1 ITYIIFITA
10 PVAQREGASKKTAM
24 LVDVVKLSRGDYL
37 PTIVATGTI
46 HAARDISLSTQ
57 VGGEVIGISENF
69 VPGSF
74 VEKGT
79 VLLQINPADY
89 RNILQLRKSD
99 LQTAR
104 ADLSMEMGR
113 QDVAQKDF
121 ELIGDELSPEN
132 KKLVLRGPQLES
144 AKADIAAAEAAV

>member
-1 ITYIIFITA
+1 MTKKKTLIISSIILLVSAVITYIIFITA
-10 PVAQREGASKKTAM
+10 PVAQREGASIKTAM
-24 LVDVVKLSRGDYL
+24 LVDVDKLSRGDYL

-46 HAARDISLSTQ
+46 QAARDISLSTQ

-99 LQTAR
+99 LQT
-104 ADLSMEMGR
+104 
-113 QDVAQKDF
+113 
-121 ELIGDELSPEN
+121 
-132 KKLVLRGPQLES
+132 
-144 AKADIAAAEAAV
+144 